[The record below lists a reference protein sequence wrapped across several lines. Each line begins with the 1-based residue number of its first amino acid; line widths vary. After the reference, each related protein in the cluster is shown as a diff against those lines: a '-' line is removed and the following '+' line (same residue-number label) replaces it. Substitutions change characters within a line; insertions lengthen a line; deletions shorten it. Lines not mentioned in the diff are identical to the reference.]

1 MLFLNANLLFL
12 NAKAICVCVWFLGK
26 CSIMINSMGLR
37 IRETH
42 SHSVISGE
50 LPDQSRSWL
59 ESWQHPQRRW
69 VKRISWRNCLQGV
82 SRIKG
87 WWNTKD
93 CATRSS
99 YHPELEGGERDALT
113 DPKDLLLSLEKHRT
127 DTPAQQGGS
136 QRSKC
141 PNLSLQSLSASH
153 WKNATEARPQRNPI
167 DAACRIQHRL
177 HRVGWRKEEI
187 QYPSSLRLHFLT
199 SKGGY

>member
-1 MLFLNANLLFL
+1 MVWSLKEINELCVKPHIKCFTDNSSSPHNNLV
-12 NAKAICVCVWFLGK
+12 KAWSLLCFMIRGNGEEQRPSTNLCEILQRQYVCVWFLGK

-127 DTPAQQGGS
+127 DNPSPAG
-136 QRSKC
+136 
-141 PNLSLQSLSASH
+141 
-153 WKNATEARPQRNPI
+153 
-167 DAACRIQHRL
+167 
-177 HRVGWRKEEI
+177 RKPKE
-187 QYPSSLRLHFLT
+187 
-199 SKGGY
+199 